1 MKAGSTSIYWYKCR
15 GMAGTACF
23 EDCRHVAA
31 PGMVCLRIN
40 WVIYKGIRR
49 PKGDVAVAGAAFY
62 GHISKIGL
70 LPVIQ
75 G

>member
-1 MKAGSTSIYWYKCR
+1 
-15 GMAGTACF
+15 
-23 EDCRHVAA
+23 
-31 PGMVCLRIN
+31 MVCLRIN